1 MAGEGIFC
9 VRCGITLRPFMR
21 VCPRCGLERE
31 GAKPLDIP
39 HPALQTAAETGRATA
54 VAPSAQH
61 VVIPNTAVHRQAV
74 SPERP
79 GFQPESNRVLLPPI
93 ETYRRFP
100 VFTSA
105 QWTLIA
111 IGIGLL
117 VMMLAIAYLLW
128 RQQQRDIFR
137 PAGNPNVVANPSPSL
152 PAKPEASPT
161 ITLPTPE
168 TIDDQKIAD
177 AVKSALMAYNPLG
190 FVRYKIEVKDGVVTL
205 KGEALHQ
212 PEKDGADNVTRLVA
226 GVKTVVNDLKVKPEE
241 PFLPRT
247 VNMVEANLLDEAL
260 KRQIQADEQA
270 KQRDLQ
276 PDPQRE
282 AERQRREIAAAR
294 QREEEIALRRAAEEK
309 LRREI
314 EEYEKRQEEFRR
326 VEAERR
332 ARAEQ
337 ARFEVSALRTGTVAW
352 SGVVDG
358 VDEIIFSGSTA
369 SVRHVSG
376 KPPREVRA
384 SFSAPLPRSPVN
396 LDLISTSGRGAIDIA
411 QQPSPDNGYTA
422 IVRIDDSSKGSDN
435 RYEFTLRW
443 TLQ

>member
-9 VRCGITLRPFMR
+9 AACGITLRPFMK

-31 GAKPLDIP
+31 SAEPLDIP
-39 HPALQTAAETGRATA
+39 HPSSETGSETGHAAGVTPA
-54 VAPSAQH
+54 AQQ
-61 VVIPNTAVHRQAV
+61 VVVPDAAIHRQDI
-74 SPERP
+74 SPGRP
-79 GFQPESNRVLLPPI
+79 GFHPGNMVFLPPI
-93 ETYRRFP
+93 ENSRRFP
-100 VFTSA
+100 LFTSA

-117 VMMLAIAYLLW
+117 IMMLAVAYLLW
-128 RQQQRDIFR
+128 RQQKRDMFR
-137 PAGNPNVVANPSPSL
+137 PAGNTNAVAHPSPAL
-152 PAKPEASPT
+152 PAKPDASPA

-168 TIDDQKIAD
+168 AIDDQKITD

-190 FVRYKIEVKDGVVTL
+190 FARYKVEVKEGVVTL
-205 KGEALHQ
+205 TGEALHQ

-226 GVKTVVNDLKVKPEE
+226 GVKSVVNNLKVKPEE
-241 PFLPRT
+241 PFLPLK
-247 VNMVEANLLDEAL
+247 VNAAEASLLDEAL
-260 KRQIQADEQA
+260 KRQIEADEQA
-270 KQRDLQ
+270 KQKQVQ

-294 QREEEIALRRAAEEK
+294 QHEEEIALQKAAEEK

-314 EEYEKRQEEFRR
+314 EEYEKRQEELRR
-326 VEAERR
+326 AEAERR

-337 ARFEVSALRTGTVAW
+337 ARFEVSSLRTGTVAW

-358 VDEIIFSGSTA
+358 VDEIIFSGSSA
-369 SVRHVSG
+369 SVRHMSG

-384 SFSAPLPRSPVN
+384 SFSAPLPRSLVN
-396 LDLISTSGRGAIDIA
+396 LDLISSSGRGVVVIA
-411 QQPSPDNGYTA
+411 QHPSPENGYTA
-422 IVRIDDSSKGSDN
+422 IVRIDDSGKGSDK

-443 TLQ
+443 TLK

>member
-1 MAGEGIFC
+1 MAGEGVFC
-9 VRCGITLRPFMR
+9 AGCGITLRPFMK
-21 VCPRCGLERE
+21 VCPRCGQERE
-31 GAKPLDIP
+31 GAEPLDIP
-39 HPALQTAAETGRATA
+39 HSSPETRPETGHATIVTPVTQQA
-54 VAPSAQH
+54 
-61 VVIPNTAVHRQAV
+61 VIPGTAIHRQAI
-74 SPERP
+74 SPGSSGLHP
-79 GFQPESNRVLLPPI
+79 AGMVFLPPV
-93 ETYRRFP
+93 ETSRRFP

-117 VMMLAIAYLLW
+117 IMMLAVAYLLW
-128 RQQQRDIFR
+128 RQQKRDMFR
-137 PAGNPNVVANPSPSL
+137 PAGNRNVVVNPSPSI
-152 PAKPEASPT
+152 PVKPEASPA

-168 TIDDQKIAD
+168 AIDDQKIID

-190 FVRYKIEVKDGVVTL
+190 FARYKVEVKDGVVTL
-205 KGEALHQ
+205 TGEALHQ

-226 GVKTVVNDLKVKPEE
+226 GVKSVVNNLKVKPEE
-241 PFLPRT
+241 PYLPLK
-247 VNMVEANLLDEAL
+247 VNAVEANLLDEAL
-260 KRQIQADEQA
+260 KRQIQAEEQG
-270 KQRDLQ
+270 KQKQLQ
-276 PDPQRE
+276 HDPQRE

-294 QREEEIALRRAAEEK
+294 QREEEIALQKAAEEK

-314 EEYEKRQEEFRR
+314 EEYEKRQEELRR
-326 VEAERR
+326 AEAERR

-358 VDEIIFSGSTA
+358 VDEIIFSGSSA

-396 LDLISTSGRGAIDIA
+396 LDLISTSGRGVIVIA
-411 QQPSPDNGYTA
+411 QHPSPDNGYTA
-422 IVRIDDSSKGSDN
+422 LVRIDDSGKGSDK

-443 TLQ
+443 TLK